1 MARKTAVY
9 AWRVSPAL
17 KRSLEDAAR
26 SERRSVAG
34 LLDEIVTRHLS
45 KTAGRNGSEAE
56 RQRRL
61 QAQAARFAGRIAG
74 NRPDRAEKARELIR
88 ARLRRRIRAR

>member
-1 MARKTAVY
+1 MERKTAVY

-17 KRSLEDAAR
+17 KRSLEEAAHN
-26 SERRSVAG
+26 ERRSVAG

-45 KTAGRNGSEAE
+45 KTAGRIGSDAK
-56 RQRRL
+56 RQQRL
-61 QAQAARFAGRIAG
+61 QAQAAGFAGRIAG
-74 NRPDRAEKARELIR
+74 NRPDRAERAQELIR